1 MQGARASKARERQA
15 AHQLVQLGQRRAAH
29 PIEPERLQ
37 QPRAAR
43 LVRRRPPRLLAAPS
57 SAAAA
62 SSPPTS
68 GLRLARAAAIVAAA
82 IAAAAAAAAA
92 LLRRPLGVRLGVH
105 LLGWWQRVQPAPA
118 PRGLEGVAQQL
129 ARHRAHRRGRS
140 EQLPLRRVEQRALPA
155 AARLPDLA
163 RQLEHAAERVAAHGR
178 RALLQP
184 RRAHQP
190 RVDPP
195 GVVQRGAQLVP
206 PRARVDVVPEPVD
219 VRRKEAAVRREHRR
233 RRRPH
238 WAEAER
244 WGGGVAR
251 GRAGGR

>member
-1 MQGARASKARERQA
+1 M
-15 AHQLVQLGQRRAAH
+15 QLGQRRAAH

-68 GLRLARAAAIVAAA
+68 GLRLARAAAAAAAA
-82 IAAAAAAAAA
+82 IAAADIAADIAAAAATAAAAAA

-118 PRGLEGVAQQL
+118 PRGLERVAQQL

-140 EQLPLRRVEQRALPA
+140 DQLPLRRVEQRALPA

-251 GRAGGR
+251 GCADGR

>member
-1 MQGARASKARERQA
+1 MEF
-15 AHQLVQLGQRRAAH
+15 GQRRAAH

-43 LVRRRPPRLLAAPS
+43 LIRRRPPRLLAAPS
-57 SAAAA
+57 SAAA
-62 SSPPTS
+62 SPPTS
-68 GLRLARAAAIVAAA
+68 GLRLARAAAIAAAAIAAAAAAAAIAAAIAA

-118 PRGLEGVAQQL
+118 PRGLERVAQQL

-140 EQLPLRRVEQRALPA
+140 DQLPLRRVEQRALPA
-155 AARLPDLA
+155 AARPPDLA

-195 GVVQRGAQLVP
+195 GVVQRGTQLVP

-251 GRAGGR
+251 GCASGR